1 MTPLGPVAQAREV
14 VRKDLRIEGRTG
26 EVLLVTIPFGALA
39 LLLIPL
45 AVGTNAPLLSQIGIG
60 VYWVVVLLFGMLV
73 TQRSAAIDPE
83 ECRDLLTLLAVD
95 PAAVFLGRVAASSLL
110 LVAFEAI
117 LAPVAIVLYAPPGVA
132 GWPWLMVVGVLVAI
146 GLALVGTLTAEITS
160 GLRGRVTLAPL
171 LVVPLA
177 VPLLFVAT
185 QVAESLRLGRGIIP
199 WVLLVCAMDVGLSVV
214 GVLITGPLREPV
226 RGKT

>member
-1 MTPLGPVAQAREV
+1 MTPLGPIGQAREV

-26 EVLLVTIPFGALA
+26 EVLLVTVPFGALA

-45 AVGTNAPLLSQIGIG
+45 AVGTNAPLLSQIGMG

-73 TQRSAAIDPE
+73 TQRSTAFDSD

-95 PAAVFLGRVAASSLL
+95 PAAVFLGRVSASSLL
-110 LVAFEAI
+110 LIAFEAI
-117 LAPVAIVLYAPPGVA
+117 LAPVAIVLYAPPGVS
-132 GWPWLMVVGVLVAI
+132 GWAWLILIAALVAV
-146 GLALVGTLTAEITS
+146 GLALVGTLTAEITA
-160 GLRGRVTLAPL
+160 GLRGRATLAPL

-185 QVAESLRLGRGIIP
+185 QATEALRLGRGIIS
-199 WVLLVCAMDVGLSVV
+199 WVLLVCAMNVGLSVV

-226 RGKT
+226 RGQT